1 MFNLHDFIFNNLV
14 SGYKNGSF
22 TKEQVSIYSVNYMTK
37 GLFTETDVEKLNE
50 ILSEEPAEDTSD
62 SVPDAEITE
71 ETTDKITT
79 EEDAVSVDN
88 SVIDET
94 VDNTDT
100 DAVSDEES
108 NVEIIAEETS
118 DSTVEYAK
126 ETTTCTNDSES
137 RDAETE

>member
-50 ILSEEPAEDTSD
+50 ILSEEPAKYTAD
-62 SVPDAEITE
+62 SVMDEEITE
-71 ETTDKITT
+71 ETTTKN
-79 EEDAVSVDN
+79 DAVSVDN
-88 SVIDET
+88 SVIDEI
-94 VDNTDT
+94 VDNTYS
-100 DAVSDEES
+100 DADAPVAETDEE
-108 NVEIIAEETS
+108 S

-126 ETTTCTNDSES
+126 ETTTCTNDRES

>member
-1 MFNLHDFIFNNLV
+1 MFNLQDFIFNNLI

-50 ILSEEPAEDTSD
+50 ILSEEPAEDTAD
-62 SVPDAEITE
+62 SVM
-71 ETTDKITT
+71 
-79 EEDAVSVDN
+79 
-88 SVIDET
+88 
-94 VDNTDT
+94 
-100 DAVSDEES
+100 DEES
-108 NVEIIAEETS
+108 NAEITAEETS
-118 DSTVEYAK
+118 DSTVEYAN

>member
-37 GLFTETDVEKLNE
+37 GLFTETDVEKLND
-50 ILSEEPAEDTSD
+50 ILSEEPGKDTAD
-62 SVPDAEITE
+62 SVMDEEITE
-71 ETTDKITT
+71 ETTT
-79 EEDAVSVDN
+79 ENDAVSVDN
-88 SVIDET
+88 SMIDET
-94 VDNTDT
+94 VDNTDST
-100 DAVSDEES
+100 S
-108 NVEIIAEETS
+108 EITAEETS

-137 RDAETE
+137 RDAETD

>member
-1 MFNLHDFIFNNLV
+1 MFNLHDFIFNNLI

-50 ILSEEPAEDTSD
+50 ILNEEPAEDTVD
-62 SVPDAEITE
+62 SVFDEEIT
-71 ETTDKITT
+71 
-79 EEDAVSVDN
+79 
-88 SVIDET
+88 
-94 VDNTDT
+94 
-100 DAVSDEES
+100 
-108 NVEIIAEETS
+108 AEETS
-118 DSTVEYAK
+118 DSTVEYAN

>member
-50 ILSEEPAEDTSD
+50 ILSEEPAEDTVD
-62 SVPDAEITE
+62 SVVADETTE
-71 ETTDKITT
+71 EITT
-79 EEDAVSVDN
+79 ENDAVSVDN

-94 VDNTDT
+94 VDDT
-100 DAVSDEES
+100 EPYADAPVADPDAISSE
-108 NVEIIAEETS
+108 
-118 DSTVEYAK
+118 DST
-126 ETTTCTNDSES
+126 SEIT
-137 RDAETE
+137 AE

>member
-1 MFNLHDFIFNNLV
+1 MFNLHDFIFNNLI

-50 ILSEEPAEDTSD
+50 ILSEEPAEDTTD
-62 SVPDAEITE
+62 SVMDEEITE
-71 ETTDKITT
+71 ETTT
-79 EEDAVSVDN
+79 ENDAVSVDN

-94 VDNTDT
+94 VDDT
-100 DAVSDEES
+100 EPYADALVADS
-108 NVEIIAEETS
+108 NSEITVDGTS
-118 DSTVEYAK
+118 DSTVEYAN

>member
-50 ILSEEPAEDTSD
+50 ILSEEPAKDTAD
-62 SVPDAEITE
+62 SVMDEEITE
-71 ETTDKITT
+71 ETTT
-79 EEDAVSVDN
+79 ENDAVSVDN

-94 VDNTDT
+94 VDDT
-100 DAVSDEES
+100 EPYADALVADS
-108 NVEIIAEETS
+108 NSEITVEETS

-126 ETTTCTNDSES
+126 ETATCTNDVES
-137 RDAETE
+137 GVE

>member
-37 GLFTETDVEKLNE
+37 GLFAETDVEKLNE
-50 ILSEEPAEDTSD
+50 ILSEEPAEDTVD
-62 SVPDAEITE
+62 SVVADETTE
-71 ETTDKITT
+71 ENTDKITT

-94 VDNTDT
+94 VDDT
-100 DAVSDEES
+100 EPYADALVADS
-108 NVEIIAEETS
+108 NSEITVDGTS
-118 DSTVEYAK
+118 DSTVESAE
-126 ETTTCTNDSES
+126 ETTTGTNDCES
-137 RDAETE
+137 VAD

>member
-50 ILSEEPAEDTSD
+50 ILSEEPAEDTAD
-62 SVPDAEITE
+62 SVMDEEI
-71 ETTDKITT
+71 
-79 EEDAVSVDN
+79 
-88 SVIDET
+88 
-94 VDNTDT
+94 VDNTYSDVDAP

-108 NVEIIAEETS
+108 NAEITAEETS
-118 DSTVEYAK
+118 DSTVRYAK
-126 ETTTCTNDSES
+126 
-137 RDAETE
+137 

>member
-50 ILSEEPAEDTSD
+50 ILSEEPAEDTAD
-62 SVPDAEITE
+62 SVVADETTE
-71 ETTDKITT
+71 EITT
-79 EEDAVSVDN
+79 EEDVVSVEN

-94 VDNTDT
+94 ADRTDSDT
-100 DAVSDEES
+100 DAPVAGLQE
-108 NVEIIAEETS
+108 AE
-118 DSTVEYAK
+118 
-126 ETTTCTNDSES
+126 
-137 RDAETE
+137 